1 MSQSTLSEKLRAL
14 RKKSSYTQEDI
25 SRRLNIQR
33 QTYCNYEN
41 DARTPPL
48 ETVVALAEIY
58 HVSVDYLVRDAAET
72 SDQDSDTGRTSHE
85 KELLSEFSAL
95 SSSKQKE
102 VIEFIQFKKQ
112 LPD

>member
-25 SRRLNIQR
+25 SRKLNIQR

-58 HVSVDYLVRDAAET
+58 HVSVDYLVRDAAEA
-72 SDQDSDTGRTSHE
+72 SDSDTGRSSHE

-95 SSSKQKE
+95 SFNKQKE

>member
-14 RKKSSYTQEDI
+14 RKKSRYTQEDI
-25 SRRLNIQR
+25 SRKLNIQR

-58 HVSVDYLVRDAAET
+58 HVSVDYLVRGAEAA
-72 SDQDSDTGRTSHE
+72 SDSDTGRNCHE
-85 KELLSEFSAL
+85 KKLLSEFSTL
-95 SSSKQKE
+95 SSTKQKE